1 MANRETELEGTGGV
15 ATAAGLDRPV
25 RRPTRTQRAL
35 AGTGRWVEDLARQA
49 GQMALLVWRV
59 AVCVVKG
66 EVPLR
71 EIVNQMYVM
80 GVLSLPLVLV
90 TSVLSGVVTSQ
101 QGGYQFTGAIPLY
114 VLGSVVAEAVVLE
127 LGPVMTAI
135 VLIGRVGARITAEF
149 GTMEV
154 SEQMDA
160 LYSLNRDPVRVLAAP
175 RMVAGLIVV
184 PLLVGF
190 ADVVGLFAGMLAA
203 KYTVGLGTEGFFYGA
218 QLFFHKWDL
227 LYSLTKAATFGLII
241 PLISIHMGF
250 RTRGGAEGVGK
261 ATTTSVMAMTL
272 AILFVDAMFPPL
284 FLN

>member
-1 MANRETELEGTGGV
+1 MATQEKELDGGFERKALPGGPLGGIFAGIGRAAEG
-15 ATAAGLDRPV
+15 LFRH
-25 RRPTRTQRAL
+25 
-35 AGTGRWVEDLARQA
+35 A
-49 GQMALLVWRV
+49 GQMTLLMWRI
-59 AVCVVKG
+59 AVVTFRG
-66 EVPLR
+66 EVPIR
-71 EIVNQMYVM
+71 EVVQQIYVM
-80 GVLSLPLVLV
+80 GVLSLPLVMV
-90 TSVLSGVVTSQ
+90 TSVLSGIVTSQ

-160 LYSLNRDPVRVLAAP
+160 LQSLGRDPVRVLAAP
-175 RMVAGLIVV
+175 RLLAGMISV

-190 ADVVGLFAGMLAA
+190 ADFVGILAGQVAA
-203 KYTVGLGTEGFFYGA
+203 QATVGLGREGFFYGA

-227 LYSLTKAATFGLII
+227 LYSLGKALAFGFVI
-241 PLISIHMGF
+241 PLVSIHMGF
-250 RTRGGAEGVGK
+250 QTRGGAEGVGK

-272 AILFVDAMFPPL
+272 AILFLDALFPPL